1 MTHSYAT
8 DLKHFD
14 RMLLGGYWGYTS
26 KMWLKHFGSSS
37 RVLKNQVCIDL
48 MKTLKYIFFN
58 IFKVYT
64 ETDRK
69 TPKWSNLAW
78 NFYGPFG
85 LKWISV
91 YSSVSNGR
99 ISFKHSN

>member
-8 DLKHFD
+8 D

-26 KMWLKHFGSSS
+26 KIWLNHFGSSIEKS
-37 RVLKNQVCIDL
+37 STID
-48 MKTLKYIFFN
+48 FFN
-58 IFKVYT
+58 TSKVYT

>member
-26 KMWLKHFGSSS
+26 KMWLNHFGSIL
-37 RVLKNQVCIDL
+37 LKIKYTID
-48 MKTLKYIFFN
+48 FFN
-58 IFKVYT
+58 TSKVYT
-64 ETDRK
+64 ETERK

>member
-1 MTHSYAT
+1 MVKSLWKYSIE
-8 DLKHFD
+8 K
-14 RMLLGGYWGYTS
+14 
-26 KMWLKHFGSSS
+26 SST
-37 RVLKNQVCIDL
+37 ID
-48 MKTLKYIFFN
+48 FFN
-58 IFKVYT
+58 TSKVYT

-69 TPKWSNLAW
+69 NPKWSNLAW

-99 ISFKHSN
+99 ISFKHSNQFDQSPVFY